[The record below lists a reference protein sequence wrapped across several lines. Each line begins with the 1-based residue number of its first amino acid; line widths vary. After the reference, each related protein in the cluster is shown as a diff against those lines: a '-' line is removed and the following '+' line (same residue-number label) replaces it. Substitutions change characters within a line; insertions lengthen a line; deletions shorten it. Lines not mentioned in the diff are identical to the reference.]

1 MINALVNLINYEPDI
16 DKTYLYAKDLCK
28 ARYQFLIKKSEDI
41 QTKHLNGSKTLIEYS
56 NNMWDVFKNIEEYN
70 PGMECKV
77 LLVFDDIVADM
88 HNNKTLNSLNL
99 FIRRRK
105 LTFSLVFITQSY
117 FKVPKDVTLNTKH
130 FFNENSKLMRT
141 WTKYV

>member
-77 LLVFDDIVADM
+77 LLVFDDMVADM

-105 LTFSLVFITQSY
+105 LKFFLVFITQSY
-117 FKVPKDVTLNTKH
+117 FKVPKDVTLNTKY

>member
-1 MINALVNLINYEPDI
+1 MINVLVNLINYEPDI

-77 LLVFDDIVADM
+77 LLVFDDMVADM
-88 HNNKTLNSLNL
+88 HNNKTLNSLSL
-99 FIRRRK
+99 LIRRRK
-105 LTFSLVFITQSY
+105 LKFSLVFITQSY

>member
-77 LLVFDDIVADM
+77 LLVFDDMVADM

>member
-56 NNMWDVFKNIEEYN
+56 NNVWDVFKNIEEYN

-77 LLVFDDIVADM
+77 LLVFDDMVADM

>member
-77 LLVFDDIVADM
+77 LLVFDDMVADM

-130 FFNENSKLMRT
+130 FFNDNSKLMRT

>member
-77 LLVFDDIVADM
+77 LLVFDDMVADM

-99 FIRRRK
+99 LIRRRK
-105 LTFSLVFITQSY
+105 LKFSLVFITQSY

>member
-56 NNMWDVFKNIEEYN
+56 NNVWDVFKNIEEYN

-77 LLVFDDIVADM
+77 LLVFDDMIADM
-88 HNNKTLNSLNL
+88 HHNKTLNSLNL

-105 LTFSLVFITQSY
+105 LKISLFFITQSY
-117 FKVPKDVTLNTKH
+117 FKVPQDVTLNTKY

>member
-77 LLVFDDIVADM
+77 LLVFDDMVADM

-105 LTFSLVFITQSY
+105 LTFSLVFITQSF

-130 FFNENSKLMRT
+130 LFNENSKLMRT

>member
-56 NNMWDVFKNIEEYN
+56 NNVWDVFKNIEEYN

-77 LLVFDDIVADM
+77 LLVFDDMVADM

-99 FIRRRK
+99 LIRRRK
-105 LTFSLVFITQSY
+105 LKFSLVFITQSY

>member
-28 ARYQFLIKKSEDI
+28 ARYQFLVKKSEDI

-77 LLVFDDIVADM
+77 LLVFDDMVADM

>member
-56 NNMWDVFKNIEEYN
+56 NNVWDVFKNIEEYN

-77 LLVFDDIVADM
+77 LLVFDDMVADM

-105 LTFSLVFITQSY
+105 LKFFLVFITQSY
-117 FKVPKDVTLNTKH
+117 FKVPKDVTLNTRH

>member
-77 LLVFDDIVADM
+77 LLVFDDMVADM

-105 LTFSLVFITQSY
+105 LKLSPVFITQSY

>member
-77 LLVFDDIVADM
+77 LLVFDDMVADM

-99 FIRRRK
+99 LIRRRK
-105 LTFSLVFITQSY
+105 LKFSLVFITQSY

-141 WTKYV
+141 WTKCV

>member
-77 LLVFDDIVADM
+77 LLVFDDMVADM

-130 FFNENSKLMRT
+130 FFI
-141 WTKYV
+141 

>member
-56 NNMWDVFKNIEEYN
+56 NNVWDVFKNIEEYN
-70 PGMECKV
+70 RGMECKV
-77 LLVFDDIVADM
+77 LLVFDDMVADM

-99 FIRRRK
+99 LIRRRK
-105 LTFSLVFITQSY
+105 LKFSLVFITQSY

>member
-77 LLVFDDIVADM
+77 LLVFDDMVADM

-105 LTFSLVFITQSY
+105 LKFSLVFITQSY